1 VSREG
6 EALTNKESQNKS
18 SLKRKSKKVAVVVER
33 ESHQQIHSREKE
45 SVSKSVGASVGAHGS
60 STSGVAHEVK
70 NSPASGAGSSQG
82 MKISSSSSKLILPCD
97 PKTASSLS
105 QSTSS
110 SSTVNPSPSKL
121 VLPCDE
127 KSSSSNSPQKTST
140 VLSQSVSSESVSK
153 SVSWCSVEY
162 GQKDS
167 NSASG
172 GSSNTKKDSKKKG
185 KNGKKE
191 WSRDNESAQQ
201 TPSGNS
207 RDSGHKKLV
216 LPGET
221 PKPQQDLIHSSDG
234 ENVTSQAGIAATS
247 IKRSSSFAASS
258 ISSRPPLLVTTAS
271 ASTSAAAAAAAAA
284 SPVSTP
290 KGGKKSPF
298 KTSFFKS
305 QTSPGSAA
313 PPSPTKTTFR

>member
-1 VSREG
+1 LSAASSPSQGAQFNSIQGPSREG
-6 EALTNKESQNKS
+6 DALTNKESHNKS
-18 SLKRKSKKVAVVVER
+18 SLKRKSMKGAVVVER

-45 SVSKSVGASVGAHGS
+45 SVSKNGGASVGAHGS

-70 NSPASGAGSSQG
+70 NSAGVSQG
-82 MKISSSSSKLILPCD
+82 MKISSSSSKLILP
-97 PKTASSLS
+97 ASSSS
-105 QSTSS
+105 QSASS
-110 SSTVNPSPSKL
+110 SSTANPSPSKL

-127 KSSSSNSPQKTST
+127 KSSSPNSPQKTPT
-140 VLSQSVSSESVSK
+140 VSSQSVNSESVSK
-153 SVSWCSVEY
+153 NVSWCSVEY

-172 GSSNTKKDSKKKG
+172 GKGSSNTKKDSKKKG
-185 KNGKKE
+185 KSSKKE
-191 WSRDNESAQQ
+191 SGSGESAQQ
-201 TPSGNS
+201 TPSGNCR

-247 IKRSSSFAASS
+247 LKRSSSFAASS
-258 ISSRPPLLVTTAS
+258 VSSRPTSLATTSSSSS
-271 ASTSAAAAAAAAA
+271 AVAAAA

-290 KGGKKSPF
+290 KG
-298 KTSFFKS
+298 
-305 QTSPGSAA
+305 
-313 PPSPTKTTFR
+313 